1 MQAPL
6 SVRLWRALQRKPPL
20 HPVYRYSKGGFLS
33 QQRGVMDP
41 AVMWT
46 YIVGRALSQE
56 RERGRYDTLAT
67 TTLGPMGVNWIIAS
81 VTMHRHDMM
90 VVQMLHIGSWYAR
103 AIVLLVSLA
112 WFSWFIGILGGMLLM
127 QQVDIVLGALL
138 GMLAPTLTVERANA
152 AVFAVMVH
160 VLLFIGVL
168 LAGLVPAAVVYRVLG
183 WPVLVAAAV
192 ALLMMALAGHVVI
205 VGLWRLLVHRLGAGA
220 DDVRFVLGD

>member
-20 HPVYRYSKGGFLS
+20 HPVYRYSKDGFLS

-112 WFSWFIGILGGMLLM
+112 WFSWFIGILGVMLLM
-127 QQVDIVLGALL
+127 QQLDIVLGALL
-138 GMLAPTLTVERANA
+138 GMLAPTFA
-152 AVFAVMVH
+152 AQRTDGVVLAVMVH
-160 VLLFIGVL
+160 LVIIVVVMVLGVIPAVLLTRL
-168 LAGLVPAAVVYRVLG
+168 LG
-183 WPVLVAAAV
+183 WPVLAAMVIVLAWMAV
-192 ALLMMALAGHVVI
+192 LCHSII
-205 VGLWRLLVHRLGAGA
+205 VGLWRLLLYRTNATPE
-220 DDVRFVLGD
+220 DVRFVLGD